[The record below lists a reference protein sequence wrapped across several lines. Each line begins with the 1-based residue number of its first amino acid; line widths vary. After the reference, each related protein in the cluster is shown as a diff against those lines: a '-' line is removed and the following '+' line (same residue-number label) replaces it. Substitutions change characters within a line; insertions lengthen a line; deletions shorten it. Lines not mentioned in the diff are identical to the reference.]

1 MMKDFR
7 NLFNLEGKIAV
18 VTGGAGGIGRD
29 VIIGLGQYGADVVVF
44 DIDTESVAGYLQEAF
59 QQLGRKIE
67 LMMVDVT
74 KASQVV
80 QAFNTLEEKYGRLD
94 ILINA
99 AGINKRVPTVE
110 FSEEDWDRIID
121 INLKGTFLCS
131 REAAKIMKKQQSGKI
146 INFGS
151 VSSVLGHPKHSAYAA
166 SKGGVLLL
174 TKVMA
179 VELAREG
186 INVNAIGP
194 AYIETDLTRDYLE
207 QGNHYAE
214 IVQTIPMG
222 RLGKTEDM
230 VGAVIYLASSAS
242 DFVTGTLLLV
252 DGGRTAD

>member
-7 NLFNLEGKIAV
+7 NLFNLEGKRAV
-18 VTGGAGGIGRD
+18 VTGGAGEIGRD

-44 DIDTESVAGYLQEAF
+44 DIDTESIAGYLQETF

-80 QAFNTLEEKYGRLD
+80 QAFNSLEEKYGRLD

>member
-80 QAFNTLEEKYGRLD
+80 QAFNSLEEKYGRLD

>member
-44 DIDTESVAGYLQEAF
+44 DINTESVAGYLQETF

-80 QAFNTLEEKYGRLD
+80 QAFNSLEEKYGRLD

>member
-1 MMKDFR
+1 MKDFR
-7 NLFNLEGKIAV
+7 HLFSLEGKVAV

-29 VIIGLGQYGADVVVF
+29 VILGLGQYGADVVVF
-44 DIDTESVAGYLQEAF
+44 DLHTESVASYLQEAF
-59 QQLGRKIE
+59 QQLGRKLD
-67 LMMVDVT
+67 LMTVDVT
-74 KASQVV
+74 KESQVKE
-80 QAFNTLEEKYGRLD
+80 AFCQVEEKYGRLD

-121 INLKGTFLCS
+121 INLKGTFLCC
-131 REAAKIMKKQQSGKI
+131 REAAKIMKKQQEGKI

-174 TKVMA
+174 TKVLA

-194 AYIETDLTRDYLE
+194 AYIETDLTRDYLQE
-207 QGNHYAE
+207 GNHYAE

-222 RLGKTEDM
+222 RLGKTEDV
-230 VGAVIYLASSAS
+230 VGAVIYLASKAS